1 MPLDQDLP
9 QEIEGMALLLE
20 EKDLVDKG
28 FSTFSIAQERVE
40 EIVKDGSMIWGAKVV
55 VDLALQ
61 YSRKVRGY
69 ASITTSGKLHASD
82 LIWVQ

>member
-40 EIVKDGSMIWGAKVV
+40 EIVKDGSMI
-55 VDLALQ
+55 
-61 YSRKVRGY
+61 
-69 ASITTSGKLHASD
+69 
-82 LIWVQ
+82 